1 MRASLRLMPLVI
13 VVVVGL
19 GGPAHR
25 LSAAD
30 DPFAEPRKRLLH
42 GNYEEARTGYED
54 AAKADPGRAAVGVS
68 QTFRAVGEYEKALAT
83 LTAVVKDHPK
93 HADLLAARADLLYAL
108 GRWDDADKDITA
120 ALAAN
125 DAQLFARWTKARIL
139 RDRGQLDDADQAFRW
154 VVRYY
159 TARSNADNDIK
170 DADELVIVAACGA
183 ENARWHNLSR
193 QFAFILN
200 EVLADALKFD
210 ADVWTAEQMAGE
222 MLLEKYN
229 RPDAVDAFD
238 NALKINP
245 KAVEPLVGKG
255 RTAIGKFDVKEAEQ
269 FAEQALKLNPRHPA
283 ALRLM
288 ADCELIANQWPEA
301 EKHLLT
307 ARTVNPRDEATL
319 ARLAAVYRL
328 QDRDDDFASVVETV
342 RGFDSKPGV
351 FYFELADCLEERK
364 RYADAEAFYRQA
376 ADLRPKLAGPQTGL
390 GMLFLRLGREKEGGE
405 ILAKAFEA
413 DPFNVRVAN
422 SLKVLRHLDE
432 YETILTPHYELRF
445 NPETDKVL
453 AAFLAEYLEETHVML
468 KGQFNYEPPGRV
480 LIEVFSTHEMFSGR
494 TVGLPDLH
502 TIGACT
508 GKVVAMASTHAK
520 GVRKPFNWGR
530 VIRHE
535 LTHIFNLAQ
544 TDFLCP
550 HWLTEGLAV
559 RNEEMA
565 RPRDW
570 SSILRDRMDSDTLFN
585 LDTVMLGFVRPKSPD
600 EWTLAYCQSQL
611 YVEYMVKTHG
621 EECVGK
627 LLEAYGRGLD
637 TAAALKAAI
646 GVDKAAFEKGYR
658 AYLDDLMKPHRRTKK
673 APDEKQLTFAELEA
687 EHEKNPDD
695 LEITA
700 RLADQYYRRNQ
711 ASDARKLAEAVLA
724 ESPGHPV
731 ASVVKAR
738 LLSRAGSD
746 DEATDVLEA
755 ARKANP
761 DEPKLLLAL
770 ARYHTDAEDYSAAAA
785 VLEHGREIAPLD
797 GNWLEQLARIYKM
810 TGDND
815 KLASVLKEVVASD
828 PDELDGRILLA
839 NASLKAGN
847 TADAERYALDAIRI
861 DVTSEEARTALL
873 AALKAGGKT
882 DEATKVSERFG
893 E

>member
-1 MRASLRLMPLVI
+1 MRARLCLPVLLLAC
-13 VVVVGL
+13 L
-19 GGPAHR
+19 GPGGQSPR
-25 LSAAD
+25 LGAAD
-30 DPFAEPRKRLLH
+30 DPFAGPRQRLLR
-42 GNYEEARTGYED
+42 GNYEEARTGFVE
-54 AAKADPGRAAVGVS
+54 AAAADPGRAAVGVS
-68 QTFRAVGEYEKALAT
+68 RTFRAVGEYDKALAV
-83 LTAVVKDHPK
+83 LDAAVKDQPK
-93 HADLLAARADLLYAL
+93 HADLLAARSDLLYAL
-108 GRWDDADKDITA
+108 GRWDEADKDVTA

-125 DAQLFARWTKARIL
+125 DAQLLARWTKARIL
-139 RDRGQLDDADQAFRW
+139 RDRGQIDDADQAFRW

-159 TARSNADNDIK
+159 TARSNADDDIR
-170 DADELVIVAACGA
+170 DAEELVIVAACGA

-200 EVLADALKFD
+200 EVLADALK
-210 ADVWTAEQMAGE
+210 ADPDYWPAEQMAGE

-238 NALKINP
+238 NALKTNP
-245 KAVEPLVGKG
+245 KAVDPLVGKG

-269 FAEQALKLNPRHPA
+269 LAEQALKLNPKHPA

-288 ADCELIANQWPEA
+288 ADCELIAGQWPEA
-301 EKHLLT
+301 EAHLLT
-307 ARTVNPRDEATL
+307 ARGVNPRDEATL
-319 ARLAAVYRL
+319 GRLAAVYRL
-328 QDRDDDFASVVETV
+328 QGRTDDFESVVNNV
-342 RGFDSKPGV
+342 REFDSKPGV

-390 GMLFLRLGREKEGGE
+390 GMLYLRLGRE
-405 ILAKAFEA
+405 A
-413 DPFNVRVAN
+413 DGRATCSPRRSRPTRSTSASPTRSRSCGTSTTTKRIV
-422 SLKVLRHLDE
+422 
-432 YETILTPHYELRF
+432 TPHYELRF
-445 NPETDKVL
+445 DPKTDKVL
-453 AAFLAEYLEETHVML
+453 AAFLAEYLEETHAML

-627 LLEAYGRGLD
+627 ILDAYGKGLD
-637 TAAALKAAI
+637 TAAALKTAV

-658 AYLDDLMKPHRRTKK
+658 AYLDEIMKPYRRTKK
-673 APDEKQLTFAELEA
+673 APAEKQLTFAELEE

-695 LEITA
+695 LEISA
-700 RLADQYYRRNQ
+700 RLADQYYRRNK
-711 ASDARKLAEAVLA
+711 ASDARKLADAVLLK
-724 ESPGHPV
+724 SPGHPV

-746 DEATDVLEA
+746 EAATAVLEA
-755 ARKANP
+755 ARAANP

-770 ARYHTDAEDYSAAAA
+770 ARYHTEAEDYDAAAT

-797 GNWLEQLARIYKM
+797 GDWLEQLARIYKM

-815 KLASVLKEVVASD
+815 KLASVLREVVASD
-828 PDELDGRILLA
+828 PDELDGRIILA
-839 NASLKAGN
+839 KAYLAAGN
-847 TADAERYALDAIRI
+847 PADAERFALDAIRI
-861 DVTSEEARTALL
+861 DVTSEEARTALV
-873 AALKAGGKT
+873 AALKAQGK
-882 DEATKVSERFG
+882 DAAAGKVAERFG
-893 E
+893 N